1 LSNQDEKYL
10 LKEIDNLKA
19 SLPEMKKLKG
29 IDPELKKLREE
40 KKKI

>member
-1 LSNQDEKYL
+1 MSNQDEKYL